1 MDNYNEDIEQL
12 KIQLEGWKLFLIP
25 INNLLEWEKK
35 YDPLIIIALNSVL
48 FAFVWMNYYSL
59 LTTVSL
65 LGLSILLLETM
76 VPILNAYFLK
86 NTEW

>member
-35 YDPLIIIALNSVL
+35 YDPLIIIALK
-48 FAFVWMNYYSL
+48 
-59 LTTVSL
+59 T
-65 LGLSILLLETM
+65 I
-76 VPILNAYFLK
+76 FLK
-86 NTEW
+86 FIKK